1 MERLETLIQEL
12 YQEGTREKNMEVLSH
27 IRKLAKEEKQ
37 FIIPVGDANGEK
49 VYRRLSL
56 DDGQDVFVAFTTQA
70 QVDLGQATETLNQSV
85 MDVLNMVHDT
95 QGVSG
100 VVLNPWKDSYF
111 LPKVLIATVYKGNII
126 KNLIMDC
133 QSYTKYRPNE
143 TTGGI
148 FVSWRRKEELPTGA

>member
-111 LPKVLIATVYKGNII
+111 LPKVLIEMI
-126 KNLIMDC
+126 L
-133 QSYTKYRPNE
+133 
-143 TTGGI
+143 
-148 FVSWRRKEELPTGA
+148 

>member
-1 MERLETLIQEL
+1 MEKLETLIQEL
-12 YQEGTREKNMEVLSH
+12 YQEQTREKNMEVLSH

-37 FIIPVGDANGEK
+37 FIIPVGDVEGEK

-70 QVDLGQATETLNQSV
+70 QVDLGQTTETLNQSV

-111 LPKVLIATVYKGNII
+111 LPKVLIDQLADWTTRTI
-126 KNLIMDC
+126 KAEAPDFEYSITLLDHNNNRLTN
-133 QSYTKYRPNE
+133 S
-143 TTGGI
+143 
-148 FVSWRRKEELPTGA
+148 L

>member
-27 IRKLAKEEKQ
+27 IRKLAKEQKQ
-37 FIIPVGDANGEK
+37 FIIPVGDVEGEK

-70 QVDLGQATETLNQSV
+70 QVDLGQDTETLNQSV

-111 LPKVLIATVYKGNII
+111 LPKVLIEMIG
-126 KNLIMDC
+126 
-133 QSYTKYRPNE
+133 E
-143 TTGGI
+143 
-148 FVSWRRKEELPTGA
+148 